1 MPDIRPIT
9 SPDLDRTD
17 AAVLAA
23 QLRVDSIRAAASAGS
38 GHVTSSLSAADL
50 MAVLLAGFLRYDW
63 SEPANPA
70 NDHLIFSKGHASPL
84 LYSMFQAA
92 GALEPGEWPGT
103 YRQWRS
109 RLEGH
114 PTPRLPWVDIATGSL
129 GQGLPIAAGIALA
142 ERWRGHRHVQ
152 TWVLCGDSEMSEG
165 SMWEGFDM
173 IGRLSLRNVT
183 PIVDV
188 NRLGQS
194 GPTELEWDLDAYA
207 RRVDAFGVVPY
218 VVDGH
223 DLAAI
228 DAAYEFALQSA
239 TPTAIL
245 ARTVKGRGVPDV
257 EDKESWHGKALQ
269 SEMAERAIEALG
281 GDRHIRIAERRP
293 TDTYPDGFTA
303 PAGPGGEAPP
313 VTAPRYQTGAEVA
326 TRSAYGAA
334 LAALGARRD
343 IVALDAE
350 VANSTN
356 AEDFATAHPERFVQA
371 YIAECQLIATAVGM
385 SVAGYRPFASTFA
398 AFMAR
403 AFDFIR
409 MAAVS
414 RANIVICG
422 SHAGVEIGADGP
434 SQMALEDIAAFRTVH
449 GSTVLYPGDA
459 TSCAAL
465 VAAAADRGGIVYL
478 RTTRGAYPVLYPA
491 GEEFPIGG
499 CKLHRR
505 SDRTDVTIVAAGV
518 TLHQA
523 LAAAGRLAAEGIG
536 APVID
541 AYSVK
546 PLDIAAIRAAV
557 DQSAGRLVVVEDHRP
572 EGGLCSA
579 VLEALAEDDDLAGL
593 SVAHLAVRTMP
604 GSATPAQQL
613 REAEIDADAV
623 VDAIHRLLDRKPRAT
638 DPVSAADERDFVLPD
653 AISRST

>member
-1 MPDIRPIT
+1 MDTRP
-9 SPDLDRTD
+9 TD
-17 AAVLAA
+17 VAELAA
-23 QLRVDSIRAAASAGS
+23 QLRVDSIRAASSARS

-50 MAVLLAGFLRYDW
+50 MAVLMTDYLRYAW

-92 GALEPGEWPGT
+92 GVLEPGEWPDT

-114 PTPRLPWVDIATGSL
+114 PTPQLPWVDIATGSL
-129 GQGLPIAAGIALA
+129 GQGLPIAAGIGLA
-142 ERWRGHRHVQ
+142 ERWSGHRHVH

-165 SMWEGFDM
+165 SMWEALDM
-173 IGRLSLRNVT
+173 IGRLALRNVT

-194 GPTELEWDLDAYA
+194 GPTELQWDLDAYA
-207 RRVDAFGVVPY
+207 RRFDAFGVVPY
-218 VVDGH
+218 IVDGH

-228 DAAYEFALQSA
+228 GAAYEFALASDA
-239 TPTAIL
+239 PTAIL

-257 EDKESWHGKALQ
+257 ENKEGWHGKALPAD
-269 SEMAERAIEALG
+269 MADRAIAALG
-281 GDRHIRIAERRP
+281 GVRHVRIAERRP
-293 TDTYPDGFTA
+293 AETYPAGTA
-303 PAGPGGEAPP
+303 GRVPP
-313 VTAPRYQTGAEVA
+313 RPPLPRYELGEKVA
-326 TRSAYGAA
+326 TRTAYGGA
-334 LAALGARRD
+334 LAALGDRPD

-356 AEDFATAHPERFVQA
+356 AEAFAEAHPERFVQA
-371 YIAECQLIATAVGM
+371 YIAECQLVATAIGM
-385 SVAGYRPFASTFA
+385 SVAGLRPFASTFA
-398 AFMAR
+398 AFTAR

-434 SQMALEDIAAFRTVH
+434 SQMALEDLATFRTVH

-465 VAAAADRGGIVYL
+465 VAAAADRGGVVYL
-478 RTTRGAYPVLYPA
+478 RTTRGAYPVLYPF
-491 GEEFPIGG
+491 GERFPIGG
-499 CKLHRR
+499 CKVHSRL
-505 SDRTDVTIVAAGV
+505 DRTDVTIVAAGV

-523 LAAAGRLAAEGIG
+523 LAASDSLARDGIG
-536 APVID
+536 ALVID

-546 PLDIAAIRAAV
+546 PLDVETVRASV
-557 DQSAGRLVVVEDHRP
+557 ERSAGRLVVVEDHHP
-572 EGGLCSA
+572 QGGLCSA
-579 VLEALAEDDDLAGL
+579 VLEALADVDGLAGL
-593 SVAHLAVRTMP
+593 SVAGLAVRTMP
-604 GSATPAQQL
+604 GSATPAEQL
-613 REAEIDADAV
+613 EEAEIDADAITAAV
-623 VDAIHRLLDRKPRAT
+623 HRLLDRKPRAT

-653 AISRST
+653 AVSHPA